1 MYSDATYKV
10 KKTIGKENHFHSVN
24 FLSMFNNS
32 WIIVFYNLFIAS
44 PLFFW
49 IANNNYIP
57 RTPGI
62 ILTIVGLLIF
72 VSTIAVCS
80 LYLWYFTSNIIY
92 KKLDQKPISEFLNKD
107 KIYIY
112 LKPFLTKLKIINS

>member
-32 WIIVFYNLFIAS
+32 WISVFYNLFIAS
-44 PLFFW
+44 PFIFLDS
-49 IANNNYIP
+49 
-57 RTPGI
+57 PGI

-112 LKPFLTKLKIINS
+112 LKPF